1 MHKMNDQLP
10 IRTDLFFHAT
20 QLKNSIIN
28 AHLQRLCTPFP
39 QLYKLLESLTKGF
52 FLRRGWSGHSLGR
65 LPLFRQWKYCL
76 QAATVHRTAVLLKH
90 QASSPRNDCLHM
102 GSKIAPP
109 FVLI

>member
-52 FLRRGWSGHSLGR
+52 FCVGVGLGTLLAGCHFSGSGNTACR
-65 LPLFRQWKYCL
+65 QPQCTEQLFC
-76 QAATVHRTAVLLKH
+76 
-90 QASSPRNDCLHM
+90 
-102 GSKIAPP
+102 
-109 FVLI
+109 